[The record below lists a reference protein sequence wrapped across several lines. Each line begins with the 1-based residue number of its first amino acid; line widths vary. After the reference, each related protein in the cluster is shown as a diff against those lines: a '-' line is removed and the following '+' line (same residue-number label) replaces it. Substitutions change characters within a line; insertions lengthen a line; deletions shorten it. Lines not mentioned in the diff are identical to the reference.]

1 MARPT
6 CEQGHAPGARF
17 AVTSP
22 QYAITTRLPGINSPV
37 DREKNKLAD
46 GKIKVSLVSGKD
58 RTSTVPEA
66 LSLIADQVQIPDK
79 PVLIKPNFVST
90 RNQLSATP
98 VDAVHSTLA
107 FLKSKGVNSFTIAAG
122 PAIGSADDGFEN
134 YGYWPLADEFN
145 VTWLD
150 LNTDETVK
158 VAAFDDKL
166 NAQYLNMSRTMSESY
181 IVSVTRTK
189 THNNVVVT
197 LGLKNILVGTL
208 AGRTE
213 KQKIHQGS
221 KAINLTLAKMAQ
233 HVAPD
238 LTVLDGTEG
247 MQGNGPVDGHSIDS
261 RITLASAHNIAADV
275 IGLQAMGYRLNQV
288 GYLRYAMELRGL
300 TLDDIEVVGEPIEDV
315 KIDFK
320 SHDNIASQL
329 TWPVEGDW
337 RPVFDAVGD

>member
-1 MARPT
+1 MA
-6 CEQGHAPGARF
+6 E
-17 AVTSP
+17 
-22 QYAITTRLPGINSPV
+22 
-37 DREKNKLAD
+37 
-46 GKIKVSLVSGKD
+46 GKIKVSLVSGAD

-66 LSLIADQVQIPDK
+66 LALISDQVQIPDR

-90 RNQLSATP
+90 LNQLSATP
-98 VDAVHSTLA
+98 VNAVRATLT
-107 FLKSKGVNSFTIAAG
+107 FLKSKGVNEFTIAAG
-122 PAIGSADDGFEN
+122 PAIGSADDGFNN
-134 YGYWPLADEFN
+134 YNYRPLADEFS

-181 IVSVTRTK
+181 VVSVTRTK

-208 AGRTE
+208 AGKSE
-213 KQKIHQGS
+213 KEKIHRGS

-233 HVAPD
+233 HIAPD

-247 MQGNGPVDGHSIDS
+247 MQGNGPVSGDPIDS
-261 RITLASAHNIAADV
+261 RITLASAHSIAADV
-275 IGLQAMGYRLNQV
+275 IGLQAMGYRLDQV
-288 GYLRYAMELRGL
+288 GYLRYAMELRRL
-300 TLDDIEVVGEPIEDV
+300 TLDDIEVVGERVEDV
-315 KIDFK
+315 KIDFRP
-320 SHDNIASQL
+320 HDNIASQL
-329 TWPVEGDW
+329 TWPVDGDW